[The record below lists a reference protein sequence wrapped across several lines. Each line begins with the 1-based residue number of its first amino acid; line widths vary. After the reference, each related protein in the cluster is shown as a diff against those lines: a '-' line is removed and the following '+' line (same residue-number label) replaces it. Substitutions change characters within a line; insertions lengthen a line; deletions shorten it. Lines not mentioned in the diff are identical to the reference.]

1 MFGIVLLLL
10 TFFLTGGV
18 CGLWVALNVRDSA
31 VRLERWH
38 LRNLDLRAQAAGH
51 LGPHDRILTAT
62 GFRVV
67 GGAMALIGFGM
78 ILAPLTAALLG

>member
-1 MFGIVLLLL
+1 MFTVILLLL
-10 TFFLTGGV
+10 TLFLTSGV
-18 CGLWVALNVRDSA
+18 CGLWVALNVRESA

-51 LGPHDRILTAT
+51 LGPHDRLLTAT
-62 GFRVV
+62 GFRVA
-67 GGAMALIGFGM
+67 GGVLALLGFGM